1 MSSTMIKTAAATA
14 MALPLCFLAAP
25 AASANP
31 APAQPAPVSAAEV
44 TPAGGSVIL
53 CFPLGSVVWCI

>member
-1 MSSTMIKTAAATA
+1 MSSKMIKTAAATA

-31 APAQPAPVSAAEV
+31 APAQGSPVSASV
-44 TPAGGSVIL
+44 TPTTGSVIL
-53 CFPLGSVVWCI
+53 CVPLGSVVFCI

>member
-1 MSSTMIKTAAATA
+1 MSSKMIKTAAATA

-25 AASANP
+25 ASATP
-31 APAQPAPVSAAEV
+31 APAEAAPVSASV

-53 CFPLGSVVWCI
+53 CLPLGSVVFCI